1 MVPTLPVKVVEKNQL
16 TYEEERELSLLERKV
31 ERAFYE
37 AGSALKQI
45 RARRL
50 YRSSH
55 DTFEFYCRERFG
67 FTRQAANYLIA
78 GASIYENLTTVGCQ
92 ILPTSERQVR
102 SLNRLKSIHQ
112 CQIWTK
118 AVDVAGGVVPSSR
131 IVKEEVRR
139 FQEKKTKPFLFE
151 VGEICQIIAKDN
163 LELKGKGGC
172 WCIVSQVGEFSCKVN
187 TWDSEY
193 ILRPEHLKSLNYS
206 QPERQ
211 QMEELG
217 VRMTQLYETKA
228 LDTAALWV
236 FNGLAK
242 LTTPYLTNL
251 EEKLPRVLEQEY
263 RVFEKKLD

>member
-1 MVPTLPVKVVEKNQL
+1 MSTVPVKVLAGNQL
-16 TYEEERELSLLERKV
+16 SYEEERDRLHLEKKV
-31 ERAFYE
+31 EKAFYE

-78 GASIYENLTTVGCQ
+78 GASIYENLTTNGCQ

-102 SLNRLKSIHQ
+102 SLNGLESIYQ

-139 FQEKKTKPFLFE
+139 FQEKKINPLPFQ
-151 VGEICQIIAKDN
+151 VGEVCQIIAKDN
-163 LELKGKGGC
+163 PELKGKGGC
-172 WCIVSQVGEFSCKVN
+172 WCIVDQVGEFSCKVN

-193 ILRPEHLKSLNYS
+193 ILRPEHLKSLNYA
-206 QPERQ
+206 EHECQ

-217 VRMTQLYETKA
+217 VRMTKLHETGA
-228 LDTAALWV
+228 LDTAAMWV
-236 FNGLAK
+236 LNGLSK
-242 LTTPYLTNL
+242 LTSPYLTQL
-251 EEKLPRVLEQEY
+251 EEKLLKVLEQEY
-263 RVFEKKLD
+263 